1 MLAGVTDYKA
11 HSILPSHA
19 SDPNKAA
26 FSKEDSHFKV
36 LLAHQ
41 PNSVFEAT
49 KAGFDLQLSGHTH
62 GGQYFPGNFLIHLF
76 QKFVA
81 GLYKHENTWLYVSSG
96 TGYWGPPLGIGAPAE
111 ITVIQLRNS

>member
-1 MLAGVTDYKA
+1 MKLFARLCQANPNISFWPQEKDFDFLPGMA
-11 HSILPSHA
+11 RILPSHA

-62 GGQYFPGNFLIHLF
+62 GG
-76 QKFVA
+76 
-81 GLYKHENTWLYVSSG
+81 HEEEG
-96 TGYWGPPLGIGAPAE
+96 T
-111 ITVIQLRNS
+111 Q